1 MYERTLDFLSKKSC
15 SVFAVIA
22 WIAFIIGGAALTIV
36 TVSLALAFEL
46 LAQVKSRVSSSL
58 NALL

>member
-1 MYERTLDFLSKKSC
+1 MDFLSKKSC

-22 WIAFIIGGAALTIV
+22 WIAFIIGGAALTVLTI
-36 TVSLALAFEL
+36 TLALGFEL
-46 LAQVKSRVSSSL
+46 LAQVRSKVSSSL